1 MMLDLF
7 YRQPRLLV
15 LSICLITVTGLAAFV
30 VMPRMEDPLLTPR
43 AASVTTS
50 FPGATAE
57 RVEALVTEKIE
68 KELEEISEIKEIRS
82 TSRSGVSFLQ
92 IELRD
97 DVSRATAP
105 SIWSRIRDKVDDAAL
120 LMPAGAN
127 KPIFDEIDVK
137 ADALI
142 VALRWDHPSTPSM
155 SILRRLAKD
164 LDEQLSNIPGTEKTQ
179 TYGDPGE
186 EVLVT
191 LDQAQM
197 ASMGLSLGDI
207 ANQIQSSD
215 AKVAAGQLRNS
226 TGDLLLEVSGEKR
239 SLTDVAATPIRVG
252 TDRAMV
258 RLSDIA
264 TLERAA
270 PNPPSNLAVVRD
282 QTAIAVGALV
292 RSDTRIDLWTS
303 QSLQL
308 LKQFESELPAGI
320 ALEILLEQ
328 NHYVGERLDGL
339 LWNLVAGAFAVSIV
353 ILIMMG
359 WRSALIVVSAL
370 PMSSLMVLTG
380 LRFLDVPIHQ
390 MSVTGLIVALGL
402 LIDNAIVMVDEVT
415 QRLREGESPGNAVRH
430 AVKHLS
436 VPLFGSTL
444 TTALAFGPI
453 ALMPGPAG
461 EFVGTIAISV
471 ILAVTSSFVLAM
483 TIVPTLTALGIRYQ
497 DSHQTEAT
505 GRRPSALRRL
515 LEDGIDSPVLAKWY
529 RAVLLRIYKR
539 PVWGLLI
546 GIFFPVLGFIAA
558 GQLAEQFFPPADRD
572 VLNVELEL
580 PVNASI
586 DETLAVTQA
595 VSRELNSD
603 PTVQSVSWF
612 IGESAPVFYYNL
624 IPTRKNQPRYAQAIV
639 KRTTAANNVAV
650 IHRLQK
656 LLDEKF
662 PQTLPLVRQLEQG
675 PPFYAPVEIRLFGP
689 DLERLQDLGDQV
701 RLVLSQTPRV
711 IHTRAELSE
720 LLPKLK
726 LQIDEEEARSV
737 GLSPVDVARQFDW
750 ALDGATGGSVVE
762 ETEELPIRVRVTS
775 TQRERLDEILSFSL
789 KRPGSPTSS
798 DALTTNIPLL
808 ALAKIELVP
817 EISGIPRFNNRRMN
831 EVQAFIPAG
840 VLPATVLR
848 DFQQRL
854 ADSDFRLPPGYEMRL
869 GGEAAKRD
877 DAIRNLLA
885 NVGVLIVLMAA
896 TLVLSFQSFRMA
908 SIIAIV
914 GMLSMGLGTGSLWLY
929 GYPFGFMAIVGTMGL
944 VGVAI
949 NDSIVVLAGIREH
962 ASAREGDPVAILE
975 VVTGATRHVLS
986 TSLTTMA
993 GFFPLIVAGGG
1004 FWPPLAVAISGGV
1017 FGATLLA
1024 LVFVPTLY
1032 IKMFAKKLPHST
1044 SPIGVGL
1051 KKWGRTL

>member
-1 MMLDLF
+1 MLDLF
-7 YRQPRLLV
+7 YRQTRLLV
-15 LSICLITVTGLAAFV
+15 LTICLILVSGLAAFF

-43 AASVTTS
+43 AASVTTQ

-68 KELEEISEIKEIRS
+68 KELEEIAEIKEVRS
-82 TSRSGVSFLQ
+82 TSRSGVSFMQ

-97 DVSRATAP
+97 DVTKLTAP
-105 SIWSRIRDKVDDAAL
+105 SVWSRIRDKVDNAAL
-120 LMPAGAN
+120 LMPEGAN
-127 KPIFDEIDVK
+127 KPIFDEIDIK

-142 VALRWDHPSTPSM
+142 VALRWDHASPPSF
-155 SILRRLAKD
+155 SILRRLAKQ
-164 LDEQLSNIPGTEKTQ
+164 LDEQLSNLAGTEKTQ
-179 TYGDPGE
+179 IYGDPGE

-191 LDQAQM
+191 LDQTQL
-197 ASMGLSLGDI
+197 ASLGLSLGDI

-215 AKVAAGQLRNS
+215 AKVSAGQLRNV

-239 SLTDVAATPIRVG
+239 TLTDVAATPIRVG
-252 TDRAMV
+252 ADRAMV
-258 RLSDIA
+258 LLSDIA
-264 TLERAA
+264 TIERAA
-270 PNPPSNLAVVRD
+270 PSPPASLTVVED
-282 QTAIAVGALV
+282 QTAVAVGVLV
-292 RSDTRIDLWTS
+292 RSDTRIDLWTAKA
-303 QSLQL
+303 LAL
-308 LKQFESELPAGI
+308 LKQFESELPQGI
-320 ALEILLEQ
+320 KLDILFEQ
-328 NHYVGERLDGL
+328 NRYVGERLDGL
-339 LWNLVAGAFAVSIV
+339 LWNLVAGALAVSIV

-359 WRSALIVVSAL
+359 WRSALIVVAAL
-370 PMSSLMVLTG
+370 PLSSLMVLTG
-380 LRFLDVPIHQ
+380 LRFLDIPIHQ

-402 LIDNAIVMVDEVT
+402 LIDNAIVMVDEVAH
-415 QRLREGESPGNAVRH
+415 RLREGESPGNAVRH

-471 ILAVTSSFVLAM
+471 ILAVSSSFALAL
-483 TIVPTLTALGIRYQ
+483 TIVPALTALGIRPRE
-497 DSHQTEAT
+497 DHHADDHNLHPNTW
-505 GRRPSALRRL
+505 GRL
-515 LEDGIDSPVLAKWY
+515 LDEGVYWPKLATAY
-529 RAVLLRIYKR
+529 RNFLLRIYRR
-539 PVWGLLI
+539 PLWGLGI
-546 GIFFPVLGFIAA
+546 GVFFPILGFLAA

-586 DETLAVTQA
+586 EETLAVTQA
-595 VSRELNSD
+595 VSRELRSD
-603 PTVQSVSWF
+603 PTIQSVSWF
-612 IGESAPVFYYNL
+612 VGESAPVFYYNL
-624 IPTRKNQPRYAQAIV
+624 IPTRKNQSRYAQAIV
-639 KRTTAANNVAV
+639 KRSTAADNVTV

-656 LLDEKF
+656 VLDEKF

-701 RLVLSQTPRV
+701 RLVLSQTPQV

-726 LQIDEEEARSV
+726 LEIDEEEARSI
-737 GLSPVDVARQFDW
+737 GLSPVDVARQFEW
-750 ALDGATGGSVVE
+750 ALDGARGGSVVE
-762 ETEELPIRVRVTS
+762 ATEELPIRVRVMRS
-775 TQRERLDEILSFSL
+775 QRERLDEILSFSL
-789 KRPGSPTSS
+789 KRPGNLATT

-808 ALAKIELVP
+808 ALAKIDLVP

-854 ADSDFRLPPGYEMRL
+854 AASDFRLPPGYQMGL

-877 DAIRNLLA
+877 DAIGNLLA
-885 NVGVLIVLMAA
+885 NVGVLMVLMAA
-896 TLVLSFQSFRMA
+896 TLVLSFQSFRLA

-914 GMLSMGLGTGSLWLY
+914 GVLSMGLGTGSLWLY
-929 GYPFGFMAIVGTMGL
+929 SYPFGFMAIVGTMGL

-962 ASAREGDPVAILE
+962 AAARAGDPDAILE
-975 VVTGATRHVLS
+975 VVGTATRHVLS

-993 GFFPLIVAGGG
+993 GFLPLILAGGG
-1004 FWPPLAVAISGGV
+1004 FWPPLAVSISGGV
-1017 FGATLLA
+1017 LGATLLA
-1024 LVFVPTLY
+1024 LVFVPSLY
-1032 IKMFAKKLPHST
+1032 IKMFQGQATK
-1044 SPIGVGL
+1044 
-1051 KKWGRTL
+1051 